1 MRTLLRII
9 LGLGIVVALA
19 LGIIAAVLYFQ
30 GGSDL
35 VSEVVN
41 SAVLFVQGGSEHPSE
56 AISAPGLTAADSA
69 TVFSIVA
76 AESEVRFIIDE
87 VLSGADF
94 TVVGATDQVAGD
106 ISVNQGNP
114 AASTIG
120 VIRINARTLAT
131 DNGNRNR
138 ALRTFIL
145 KSGQDE
151 YEFAVFEPQ
160 ELKGLPQGVT
170 VGEPFELQIVGE
182 LRIAG
187 AVQELSFDASITLES
202 AERLS
207 GTAHTSLRHAD
218 LGLTIPSVPS
228 VSNVSEEV
236 RLEID
241 FVAVAVTAAE
251 G

>member
-1 MRTLLRII
+1 M
-9 LGLGIVVALA
+9 
-19 LGIIAAVLYFQ
+19 AA
-30 GGSDL
+30 DL
-35 VSEVVN
+35 VSEVVS
-41 SAVLFVQGGSEHPSE
+41 SAALFVQGGSEHPSE
-56 AISAPGLTAADSA
+56 AISAPGLTAADNA

-76 AESEVRFIIDE
+76 EESEVRFIIDE
-87 VLSGADF
+87 VLNGADF

-114 AASTIG
+114 AASDIG

-151 YEFAVFEPQ
+151 YEFAEFEPQ
-160 ELKGLPQGVT
+160 ELTGLPQGVT
-170 VGEPFELQIVGE
+170 LGEPFELQIVGE

-207 GTAHTSLRHAD
+207 GTAHTYAAPRRSWPHHPQRAF
-218 LGLTIPSVPS
+218 
-228 VSNVSEEV
+228 
-236 RLEID
+236 RLERFRRGQARDRLRGRGRCSGI
-241 FVAVAVTAAE
+241 TLTRPPPLAE
-251 G
+251 RRPAHGRAGRGRGRNRRPG

>member
-1 MRTLLRII
+1 MRTLLRIF

-35 VSEVVN
+35 VSEVVS

-56 AISAPGLTAADSA
+56 AISAPGLTAADNA

-76 AESEVRFIIDE
+76 EESEVRFIIDE
-87 VLSGADF
+87 VLNGADF

-114 AASTIG
+114 AASDIG

-131 DNGNRNR
+131 NNGNRNR

-151 YEFAVFEPQ
+151 YEFAEFEPQ
-160 ELKGLPQGVT
+160 ELTGLPQGVT
-170 VGEPFELQIVGE
+170 SRRA
-182 LRIAG
+182 LRVADCWRAAHRRRGSG
-187 AVQELSFDASITLES
+187 AQL
-202 AERLS
+202 
-207 GTAHTSLRHAD
+207 
-218 LGLTIPSVPS
+218 
-228 VSNVSEEV
+228 
-236 RLEID
+236 
-241 FVAVAVTAAE
+241 
-251 G
+251 

>member
-1 MRTLLRII
+1 MRRLLLII

-30 GGSDL
+30 GGTDL
-35 VSEVVN
+35 VGEVVN
-41 SAVLFVQGGSEHPSE
+41 SALLFVQGGSEHPSE

-76 AESEVRFIIDE
+76 EESEVRFIIDE
-87 VLSGADF
+87 VLNGADF

-114 AASTIG
+114 AASAIG

-131 DNGNRNR
+131 NNGNRNR

-151 YEFAVFEPQ
+151 YEFAEFEPQ
-160 ELKGLPQGVT
+160 ELTGLPQSVT
-170 VGEPFELQIVGE
+170 LGEPFELQIVGE

-187 AVQELSFDASITLES
+187 AVQELSFNASITLES
-202 AERLS
+202 EQRLS

-218 LGLTIPSVPS
+218 LGLTIPDVPS

-241 FVAVAVTAAE
+241 FAAVAGVAAA